1 MTLVEA
7 RFPENPPAGMKFGL
21 IMATKFLHHLKRH
34 DRVRFLKW
42 SMDVLEPGG
51 MLAIMDT
58 DLEYEILERS
68 KQPEFGG
75 KLTAGYQETLV
86 DIEDGFTE
94 NLKNDVASTGFRIT
108 HFECREYHD
117 ETDAFSQN
125 PGDNLSLK
133 FSGLEIA
140 AEKPES

>member
-1 MTLVEA
+1 
-7 RFPENPPAGMKFGL
+7 
-21 IMATKFLHHLKRH
+21 
-34 DRVRFLKW
+34 
-42 SMDVLEPGG
+42 MDALEPNG

-58 DLEYEILERS
+58 DLEHEILEQS

-86 DIEDGFTE
+86 EIEDCFAD
-94 NLKNDVASTGFRIT
+94 NLKSDVASTGFRIT

-140 AEKPES
+140 AEKPGA